1 MYIVS
6 FYKTVKKDDLW
17 LQFGDIKGF
26 GHRKQTVCIAGS
38 EISNVVVVFSSCNLA
53 HSILNLDFYGD
64 NNLSIGIC
72 FKYHVNELAKQKYS
86 YRLFRENSDST
97 TEPSLEL
104 KTSFGTQE
112 TSEVS

>member
-1 MYIVS
+1 MIYGCSLAIL
-6 FYKTVKKDDLW
+6 KDLVTENRLLA
-17 LQFGDIKGF
+17 LQGLKFQMFQI
-26 GHRKQTVCIAGS
+26 
-38 EISNVVVVFSSCNLA
+38 SSCNLA

-64 NNLSIGIC
+64 NNLSIGIW

-86 YRLFRENSDST
+86 YYLFRENSDST

-104 KTSFGTQE
+104 NTSFGTQE